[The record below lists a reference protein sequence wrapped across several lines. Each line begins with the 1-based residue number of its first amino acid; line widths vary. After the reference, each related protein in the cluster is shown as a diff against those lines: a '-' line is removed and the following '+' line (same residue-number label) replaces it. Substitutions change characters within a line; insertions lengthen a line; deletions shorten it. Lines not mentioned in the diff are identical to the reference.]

1 MILETLMGLAG
12 PWPLKFIL
20 DNVVGSRHI
29 NLWLAHLLGSM
40 PDDGAKNDRAVG
52 GAATV

>member
-29 NLWLAHLLGSM
+29 NLWLAHFL
-40 PDDGAKNDRAVG
+40 
-52 GAATV
+52 